1 MNPLLPDQDGREA
14 AFEEAT
20 RDVFSDTLPKMNET
34 HKTSLNEL
42 SKLAYQNAVDKGFHD
57 DDYDKSTVELY
68 AKWTANIH
76 GEVSELWEAARKGEL
91 KKPCDKSAYTPL
103 TCEEEELADIIIR
116 VLDTAGARS
125 IDIGRAVLLKMAY
138 NATRQHMHGKLA

>member
-1 MNPLLPDQDGREA
+1 
-14 AFEEAT
+14 
-20 RDVFSDTLPKMNET
+20 MNEA

-57 DDYDKSTVELY
+57 DDYKKSTVELY

-76 GEVSELWEAARKGEL
+76 GEVSELWEAARKGKL
-91 KKPCDKSAYTPL
+91 KGPCDKATLDEIKRDEFL

-116 VLDTAGARS
+116 VLDTVGARS

-138 NATRQHMHGKLA
+138 NATRPHMHGKLA